1 MTTASPGIDGE
12 YDPDIEIGAKKQER
26 IIEDDSDDDLWKGL

>member
-12 YDPDIEIGAKKQER
+12 YDDDLVIEAKRQNR
-26 IIEDDSDDDLWKGL
+26 IIEDDSDEDLWKGL